1 MAVTVV
7 FGKAG
12 SGKTARCLEEI
23 RNWSAAGG
31 KAILLVPDQATYS
44 MERRFAA
51 AMPGHGFMGTQIF
64 GFSRLAFQVFQ
75 ERNKE
80 HASLSELSRNMILQR
95 LLRQYSS
102 SLTVLQTAASQP
114 NFVTTMGQFL
124 MECRSFRITPD
135 MLRNAAGQMNHL
147 TLSHKLED
155 IASLYEHYLNFL
167 DSHFGNADDTMTLL
181 AKELPGYTFIQ
192 RARVWVD
199 GFQWFTPQQLQILLA
214 AEKAADSLTVTL
226 TMDAGHVSR
235 QARNT
240 ALYHRPWEVYQSL
253 LRIFPHL
260 ETENLP
266 DPPCQGIQRFT
277 QHFFQPV
284 PDMQDTPVKELIVSE
299 CTSRTAEMDAIARRI
314 VRLVQYG
321 YRYRDFLIL
330 TRTSNMYDAMGERIC
345 RAYGIPCFTDY
356 RRPMASHP
364 AAEAV
369 AAFLALLRSRWSH
382 ETVFRLLKTDLFP
395 LDRHEVDILE
405 NYCLASGISSRQ
417 WLGSREWTYYPQR
430 YMNDDTRQN
439 PEIQE
444 RLKQINAVRQRV
456 QQYILPFWQQAQG
469 EKNLRD
475 WCTLL
480 YTFLQS
486 IHVPD
491 TLRRWKEDDESAGRT
506 TESKEHEQVWKK
518 MLAFMEEMSALC
530 GDDVVSL
537 EEFSQMVED
546 GMQTMT
552 FSIIPPTLD
561 HVTITSVERGY
572 TSSGRIVFLC
582 GINDGIFPQH
592 SGDEGLLSDTER
604 QSLTEAGVTL
614 GPGSR
619 FRSLQEKFL
628 FYLAASR
635 ARERLYISYALADEQ
650 GEALTPSLWIQ
661 QLLDKKYISRLRK
674 ESGEA
679 SLSSAVEYIVSMPE
693 ALKYLPVMLRPAV
706 ENEPVDSVWWSLYD
720 WAMLHGWKQ
729 EAVQAVLG
737 LFYHNRPERLPYETV
752 RRLYAPEGRIVGSI
766 TRFESYRQCPFAYF
780 SQYGLGLAERPMQHF
795 SAPDLGVLVHEAL
808 RRIGEKLLAEGRQW
822 QHLQDEEIG
831 PLCTSIVEELSPQ
844 IQNDILMS
852 NAYFIQIRG
861 RLIQVLIRTVHRLCD
876 FNQTSDFHTA
886 AVEKGFGQGKN
897 AWKAL
902 QFTLENGLEVIVTG
916 QIDRIDTLRAD
927 DTDFV
932 VIIDY
937 KSGNTVLDLQKIYM
951 GLEVQLLT
959 YMDVALKNIGP
970 QSAPAAVLY
979 CYVRSRKL
987 SENRLLSREEKVQ
1000 LYNKENKLKGFY
1012 LDSPDIVRYLDR
1024 SMETASSFL
1033 NVRLNKG
1040 GNLSTAGYNVFP
1052 YSWWQ
1057 KVLTVAEK
1065 RIHAIAE
1072 QMGSGDISIH
1082 PVLFGAQSHCQYC
1095 PYHAFCAFDPHT
1107 QDNSYDAAGKLKKS
1121 DIVVRI
1127 SQEGD
1132 DTHGMDS

>member
-1 MAVTVV
+1 MYICSEHGRGEIVVAVTVV

-95 LLRQYSS
+95 LLRQYGS

-192 RARVWVD
+192 GARVWVD

-226 TMDAGHVSR
+226 TMDAGHVSQ

-506 TESKEHEQVWKK
+506 KVKSMNRYGKKCWHSWKKCQPCAEMTWSVWKNFPRWWK
-518 MLAFMEEMSALC
+518 MAC
-530 GDDVVSL
+530 
-537 EEFSQMVED
+537 
-546 GMQTMT
+546 
-552 FSIIPPTLD
+552 
-561 HVTITSVERGY
+561 
-572 TSSGRIVFLC
+572 
-582 GINDGIFPQH
+582 
-592 SGDEGLLSDTER
+592 R
-604 QSLTEAGVTL
+604 Q
-614 GPGSR
+614 
-619 FRSLQEKFL
+619 
-628 FYLAASR
+628 
-635 ARERLYISYALADEQ
+635 
-650 GEALTPSLWIQ
+650 
-661 QLLDKKYISRLRK
+661 
-674 ESGEA
+674 
-679 SLSSAVEYIVSMPE
+679 
-693 ALKYLPVMLRPAV
+693 
-706 ENEPVDSVWWSLYD
+706 
-720 WAMLHGWKQ
+720 
-729 EAVQAVLG
+729 
-737 LFYHNRPERLPYETV
+737 
-752 RRLYAPEGRIVGSI
+752 
-766 TRFESYRQCPFAYF
+766 
-780 SQYGLGLAERPMQHF
+780 
-795 SAPDLGVLVHEAL
+795 
-808 RRIGEKLLAEGRQW
+808 
-822 QHLQDEEIG
+822 
-831 PLCTSIVEELSPQ
+831 
-844 IQNDILMS
+844 
-852 NAYFIQIRG
+852 
-861 RLIQVLIRTVHRLCD
+861 
-876 FNQTSDFHTA
+876 
-886 AVEKGFGQGKN
+886 
-897 AWKAL
+897 
-902 QFTLENGLEVIVTG
+902 
-916 QIDRIDTLRAD
+916 
-927 DTDFV
+927 
-932 VIIDY
+932 
-937 KSGNTVLDLQKIYM
+937 
-951 GLEVQLLT
+951 
-959 YMDVALKNIGP
+959 
-970 QSAPAAVLY
+970 
-979 CYVRSRKL
+979 
-987 SENRLLSREEKVQ
+987 
-1000 LYNKENKLKGFY
+1000 
-1012 LDSPDIVRYLDR
+1012 
-1024 SMETASSFL
+1024 
-1033 NVRLNKG
+1033 
-1040 GNLSTAGYNVFP
+1040 
-1052 YSWWQ
+1052 
-1057 KVLTVAEK
+1057 
-1065 RIHAIAE
+1065 
-1072 QMGSGDISIH
+1072 
-1082 PVLFGAQSHCQYC
+1082 
-1095 PYHAFCAFDPHT
+1095 
-1107 QDNSYDAAGKLKKS
+1107 
-1121 DIVVRI
+1121 
-1127 SQEGD
+1127 
-1132 DTHGMDS
+1132 

>member
-1 MAVTVV
+1 
-7 FGKAG
+7 
-12 SGKTARCLEEI
+12 
-23 RNWSAAGG
+23 
-31 KAILLVPDQATYS
+31 
-44 MERRFAA
+44 
-51 AMPGHGFMGTQIF
+51 
-64 GFSRLAFQVFQ
+64 
-75 ERNKE
+75 
-80 HASLSELSRNMILQR
+80 
-95 LLRQYSS
+95 
-102 SLTVLQTAASQP
+102 
-114 NFVTTMGQFL
+114 
-124 MECRSFRITPD
+124 
-135 MLRNAAGQMNHL
+135 
-147 TLSHKLED
+147 
-155 IASLYEHYLNFL
+155 
-167 DSHFGNADDTMTLL
+167 
-181 AKELPGYTFIQ
+181 
-192 RARVWVD
+192 
-199 GFQWFTPQQLQILLA
+199 
-214 AEKAADSLTVTL
+214 
-226 TMDAGHVSR
+226 
-235 QARNT
+235 
-240 ALYHRPWEVYQSL
+240 
-253 LRIFPHL
+253 
-260 ETENLP
+260 
-266 DPPCQGIQRFT
+266 
-277 QHFFQPV
+277 
-284 PDMQDTPVKELIVSE
+284 
-299 CTSRTAEMDAIARRI
+299 
-314 VRLVQYG
+314 
-321 YRYRDFLIL
+321 
-330 TRTSNMYDAMGERIC
+330 
-345 RAYGIPCFTDY
+345 
-356 RRPMASHP
+356 MAS
-364 AAEAV
+364 
-369 AAFLALLRSRWSH
+369 RWH
-382 ETVFRLLKTDLFP
+382 
-395 LDRHEVDILE
+395 
-405 NYCLASGISSRQ
+405 
-417 WLGSREWTYYPQR
+417 
-430 YMNDDTRQN
+430 
-439 PEIQE
+439 
-444 RLKQINAVRQRV
+444 
-456 QQYILPFWQQAQG
+456 
-469 EKNLRD
+469 
-475 WCTLL
+475 
-480 YTFLQS
+480 
-486 IHVPD
+486 
-491 TLRRWKEDDESAGRT
+491 
-506 TESKEHEQVWKK
+506 
-518 MLAFMEEMSALC
+518 
-530 GDDVVSL
+530 
-537 EEFSQMVED
+537 FS
-546 GMQTMT
+546 
-552 FSIIPPTLD
+552 
-561 HVTITSVERGY
+561 
-572 TSSGRIVFLC
+572 
-582 GINDGIFPQH
+582 QH

-679 SLSSAVEYIVSMPE
+679 SPSSAVEYIVSMPE

-752 RRLYAPEGRIVGSI
+752 RRLYAPEGRIVGSV

-795 SAPDLGVLVHEAL
+795 SAPDLGMLVHEAL

-951 GLEVQLLT
+951 GLELQLLT

-987 SENRLLSREEKVQ
+987 SENRLLSQEEKVQ

-1052 YSWWQ
+1052 IPGGRRY
-1057 KVLTVAEK
+1057 
-1065 RIHAIAE
+1065 
-1072 QMGSGDISIH
+1072 
-1082 PVLFGAQSHCQYC
+1082 
-1095 PYHAFCAFDPHT
+1095 
-1107 QDNSYDAAGKLKKS
+1107 
-1121 DIVVRI
+1121 
-1127 SQEGD
+1127 
-1132 DTHGMDS
+1132 